1 MTGGTGAPARPEA
14 LLAQRRGKMP
24 HPRKRRRT
32 FWTTIAGL
40 PEVRLPAAP
49 RWVESGRNANIE
61 PHGNRIADMER
72 REGGGWEDAIEI
84 PLGFC

>member
-72 REGGGWEDAIEI
+72 RERGG
-84 PLGFC
+84 